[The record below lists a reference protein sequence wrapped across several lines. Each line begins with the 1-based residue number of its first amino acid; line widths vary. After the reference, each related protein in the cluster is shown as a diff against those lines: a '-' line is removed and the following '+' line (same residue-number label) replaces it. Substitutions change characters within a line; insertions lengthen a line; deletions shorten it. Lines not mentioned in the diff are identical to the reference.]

1 VVGDILLDVVVR
13 LDGLIQP
20 DTDTYGHAVVGAG
33 GQAAN
38 VAAWIA
44 ALGGSA
50 ALVSRHLIRQE
61 LRRHGVILHSPPAAP
76 STEPS
81 SAPRREGQTGT
92 VVSVATPD
100 GRRTMLTDRGV
111 TADLRPDKLDP
122 AWFEGCDWHLPAHS
136 LARSPLREA
145 TLALAARLPKLP
157 VSVDYSSVIQ
167 ALGVARFRELV
178 VSLRPAVTFANHH
191 KADLVGPS
199 LSRRAP
205 ASAWSSSERAA
216 VWWTAACTPPAL
228 SGRSTPPA
236 PVTPSPPAGSSTPLV
251 QVRWIQV
258 ATDGTPSWSTRN
270 SMYQP
275 GGARFGLA
283 GTLAWSESL
292 ALATISRSTRRWP
305 LSKEWVVTPFL
316 ISEAHRIPDACGVGM
331 VMVWP

>member
-38 VAAWIA
+38 VAAWIV

-50 ALVSRHLIRQE
+50 ALVGRHLIRQE

-81 SAPRREGQTGT
+81 SGLGREGRTGT
-92 VVSVATPD
+92 MVSVATPD

-122 AWFEGCDWHLPAHS
+122 AWFEGCGWLHLPAHS
-136 LARSPLREA
+136 LTRSPLREA
-145 TLALAARLPKLP
+145 TLALATRLPKLP

-167 ALGVARFRELV
+167 ALVVARFRELV

-191 KADLVGPS
+191 EADLVGPS

-216 VWWTAACTPPAL
+216 V
-228 SGRSTPPA
+228 
-236 PVTPSPPAGSSTPLV
+236 
-251 QVRWIQV
+251 
-258 ATDGTPSWSTRN
+258 
-270 SMYQP
+270 
-275 GGARFGLA
+275 
-283 GTLAWSESL
+283 
-292 ALATISRSTRRWP
+292 
-305 LSKEWVVTPFL
+305 
-316 ISEAHRIPDACGVGM
+316 
-331 VMVWP
+331 